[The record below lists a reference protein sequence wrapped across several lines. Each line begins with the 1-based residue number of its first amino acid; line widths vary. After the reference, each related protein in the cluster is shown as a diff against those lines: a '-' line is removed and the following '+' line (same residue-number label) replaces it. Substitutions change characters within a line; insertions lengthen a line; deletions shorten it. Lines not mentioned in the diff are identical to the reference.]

1 MDPIKWLV
9 KLLYSKKIELSKRI
23 KSLLDYYKEDKH
35 SSIRVCLSDSDIID
49 IISFNNSFNKEGKLY
64 FSFYPDFYDFSGSLH
79 RVNTEIIIK
88 KSNKFISFFTR
99 KKYKV
104 KILNCSPHY
113 L

>member
-9 KLLYSKKIELSKRI
+9 KLLYSKKIELSKSI
-23 KSLLDYYKEDKH
+23 KSLLDYYKGDNA
-35 SSIRVCLSDSDIID
+35 SILSFYLSDSDIID
-49 IISFNNSFNKEGKLY
+49 IIFFSNKEGKLY
-64 FSFYPDFYDFSGSLH
+64 FSFYSDFYDFSGSLH